1 MECSTVLDEIEIP
14 QDGGE
19 GDVLVEEGE
28 IKSLRTRLKGVKD
41 KRHRRG
47 RRYEAAMVLVLILL
61 AKLAGEKSILGVA
74 EWVRYR
80 KEWLKEALAWK
91 REDFPCANTYTNV
104 CQNIEIDELNR
115 CVGDFFAE
123 KHGSVLVEAEPRNKV
138 DDTSGENE
146 VEKEVERGKEHLATD
161 GKSIRGSRRIS
172 PERKEGLQVLG
183 LYNVTYDFM
192 LRQTPIAGKGHER
205 SAGLALLSDLDLRGT
220 VVSADALHT
229 QPKWCKQVLAQG
241 GDYIAIAKG
250 NQSELYSDIAL
261 LFSQPPQGWL
271 PEVQARTTEKAH
283 GRLEI
288 RHLRASSQLNDYL
301 ADKWSGVQQVFS
313 VERRITRRGIPTC
326 EVALGITSLPLS
338 LLPAPDLLALVR
350 AHWHIENRSHW
361 RRDVTLGEDDCKV
374 ATGQVPR
381 VLASLNN
388 AVLALFDFLHVDNV
402 ARQMR
407 LFSASPQRALTLLL
421 DPL

>member
-1 MECSTVLDEIEIP
+1 MECNTVLDEIEIP
-14 QDGGE
+14 EGE
-19 GDVLVEEGE
+19 GEEDVLVEEQK
-28 IKSLRTRLKGVKD
+28 IKSLYGRLKGVKD

-47 RRYEAAMVLVLILL
+47 RRYEAAMLLVLILL
-61 AKLAGEKSILGVA
+61 AKMAGEKSMLGVA

-80 KEWLKEALAWK
+80 KEWLKETLSWK
-91 REDFPCANTYTNV
+91 REEFPCANTYTNL
-104 CQNIEIDELNR
+104 CENIEIDELNR
-115 CVGDFFAE
+115 CTGDFFAE
-123 KHGSVLVEAEPRNKV
+123 MHSSVLVEAEKKERAAEA
-138 DDTSGENE
+138 TSKN
-146 VEKEVERGKEHLATD
+146 EVERGKEHLAKD
-161 GKSIRGSRRIS
+161 GKSIRGSRRVS

-261 LFSQPPQGWL
+261 LFSQPPQNWL

-283 GRLEI
+283 GRLEV
-288 RHLRASSQLNDYL
+288 RHLRASSQLNDHL
-301 ADKWSGVQQVFS
+301 ADKWTGVQQVFS
-313 VERRITRRGIPTC
+313 IERRITRRGVPSC

-338 LLPAPDLLALVR
+338 LLPAPNLLALVR

-388 AVLALFDFLHVDNV
+388 AVLALFDSLRVDNV

-407 LFSASPQRALTLLL
+407 LFSASPQRALDLLL
-421 DPL
+421 NPL

>member
-1 MECSTVLDEIEIP
+1 MECSTVLDKIEIA
-14 QDGGE
+14 QDEGE
-19 GDVLVEEGE
+19 MGVEESE
-28 IKSLRTRLKGVKD
+28 IKSLYAELKSVKD

-47 RRYEAAMVLVLILL
+47 RRYEAAMLLVLILL
-61 AKLAGEKSILGVA
+61 AKLAGEKSMLGVS

-80 KEWLKEALAWK
+80 KEWLKEKLSWK
-91 REDFPCANTYTNV
+91 REEFPCANTYTNL
-104 CQNIEIDELNR
+104 CENIEIDELNR
-115 CVGDFFAE
+115 CTGDFFAQR
-123 KHGSVLVEAEPRNKV
+123 HGSVLVEAEQKNKAG
-138 DDTSGENE
+138 DASCEN
-146 VEKEVERGKEHLATD
+146 EVERGKEHLALD
-161 GKSIRGSRRIS
+161 GKSIRGSRRVS

-192 LRQTPIAGKGHER
+192 LRQTPIEGKGHER
-205 SAGLALLSDLDLRGT
+205 SAGLALLSELDLRGV

-229 QPKWCKQVLAQG
+229 QPKWCKKVLAQG

-271 PEVQARTTEKAH
+271 PEVQAHTTEKGH
-283 GRLEI
+283 GRLEL
-288 RHLRASSQLNDYL
+288 RHLRTSSQLNDYL
-301 ADKWSGVQQVFS
+301 ADKWTGVQQVFS
-313 VERRITRRGIPTC
+313 VERRITQRGVSTC
-326 EVALGITSLPLS
+326 EVALGITSLPHS
-338 LLPAPDLLALVR
+338 LLPAPNLLALVR
-350 AHWHIENRSHW
+350 THWHIENRSHW

-381 VLASLNN
+381 ALASLNN
-388 AVLALFDFLHVDNV
+388 AVLALFDFLHVDNA

-407 LFSASPQRALTLLL
+407 RFSATPHRALALLI

>member
-1 MECSTVLDEIEIP
+1 MECSTVLDEIEIS
-14 QDGGE
+14 QGE
-19 GDVLVEEGE
+19 GKKDVLVEEQE
-28 IKSLRTRLKGVKD
+28 IKSLYARLKGVKD

-47 RRYEAAMVLVLILL
+47 RRYEAAMLLVLILL
-61 AKLAGEKSILGVA
+61 AKLAGEKSMLGVS

-91 REDFPCANTYTNV
+91 REDFPCANTYTNL
-104 CQNIEIDELNR
+104 CENIEIDELNR
-115 CVGDFFAE
+115 CTGDFFAE
-123 KHGSVLVEAEPRNKV
+123 KHVSVLVEAEQKNKAT
-138 DDTSGENE
+138 DASC
-146 VEKEVERGKEHLATD
+146 EKGVERGKEHLAKD
-161 GKSIRGSRRIS
+161 GKSIRGSRRVS
-172 PERKEGLQVLG
+172 PERREGLQVLG

-192 LRQTPIAGKGHER
+192 LRQTPIEGKGHER

-229 QPKWCKQVLAQG
+229 QPKWCKKVLAQG

-271 PEVQARTTEKAH
+271 PEVQASTTEKAH

-301 ADKWSGVQQVFS
+301 ADKWTGVQQVFS
-313 VERRITRRGIPTC
+313 VERRISRRGIPSC
-326 EVALGITSLPLS
+326 ETALGITSLPLS

-374 ATGQVPR
+374 STGQVPR

-388 AVLALFDFLHVDNV
+388 AVLALFDFLNVDTV
-402 ARQMR
+402 ASQIR
-407 LFSASPQRALTLLL
+407 LFSASPQRALDLLL
-421 DPL
+421 NPL